1 MRCAVIKKFGKEI
14 ENLVIEEREGLKA
27 EGRNIKIRVGATALN
42 RADLLQRRGLY
53 PAPEDTVQDIPGL
66 EYAGVVDEVGEEV
79 TLWKGGEKVFGIVS
93 GGAYAEEIVVH
104 EKMAVK
110 IPDALDLIESAA
122 IPEAFITAH
131 DAIRTQ
137 GGMNSD
143 DIVLV
148 HSAGGGVGSAALE
161 LVNLFS
167 GKAIGTAGSDE
178 KIDKIKKIADFFP
191 VNYKND
197 DFKEVIETKFGKNSV
212 SVILDTVGGSYWNR
226 NLTLLKKKG
235 TLVLVGVMGGV
246 KAETNLSLIL
256 SKRLHIVGTVLRSRP
271 LEEKIAATEVFAC
284 EVAPH
289 FETGKL
295 KPVIDSVFSFEKLY
309 EATSRMEKNENIGKI
324 VVTFS

>member
-1 MRCAVIKKFGKEI
+1 MKCVAIKKQGKEI
-14 ENLVIEEREGLKA
+14 ENLVIEERDSLIPEA
-27 EGRNIKIRVGATALN
+27 NEIKVRVAATALN

-53 PAPEDTVQDIPGL
+53 PAPQDTVQDIPGL
-66 EYAGVVDEVGEEV
+66 EYAGVVDEVGKDV

-110 IPDALDLIESAA
+110 IPDALSLEEAA
-122 IPEAFITAH
+122 GVPEAFITAH
-131 DAIRTQ
+131 DALRTQ
-137 GGMNSD
+137 GGMKEGD
-143 DIVLV
+143 TVLV
-148 HSAGGGVGSAALE
+148 HSAGGGVGSAALQ

-178 KIDKIKKIADFFP
+178 KIDKIKELTDFFP

-197 DFKEVIETKFGKNSV
+197 DFKKVIESRFGKNSV
-212 SVILDTVGGSYWNR
+212 SVILDTVGASYWSK
-226 NLTLLKKKG
+226 NLSLLTKKG

-271 LEEKIAATEVFAC
+271 LDEKIAATEAFSR
-284 EVAPH
+284 EVVRH
-289 FETGKL
+289 FENGKL
-295 KPVIDSVFSFEKLY
+295 KPVIDSIFPCEKIY
-309 EATSRMEKNENIGKI
+309 EATERMEKNENIGKI
-324 VVTFS
+324 ILSFK